1 MITIYVVY
9 SAAKN
14 QDSWSFRIFWKLR
27 METTYSLWGK
37 RLKEAR
43 KAAGFSQ
50 KKLGIKAGLDEFVA
64 STRINR
70 YEQGVHKADYQI
82 TQKIA
87 CVLNIPTG
95 YFYTEDDD
103 LAELMCIYYRLKT
116 RKRKELIRIAK
127 TIAS

>member
-1 MITIYVVY
+1 
-9 SAAKN
+9 
-14 QDSWSFRIFWKLR
+14 

-37 RLKEAR
+37 RLKDAR
-43 KAAGFSQ
+43 IAAGFSQ

-70 YEQGVHKADYQI
+70 YEQGIHRADYQI

-87 CVLNIPTG
+87 HVLNIPTG

-103 LAELMCIYYRLKT
+103 LAELMCIYYRLKV
-116 RKRKELIRIAK
+116 RKRKELIRIAR